1 MNAMLPLK
9 NKCNNNNNTNNNQL
23 KVYYKFPKIN
33 SIFIYNNTPTT
44 PTTTI
49 IAHSIKKEIY

>member
-49 IAHSIKKEIY
+49 AHSIKK